1 MVILIECKETE
12 QISFI
17 EQNKTLSLKSCQI
30 LDTKCVSI
38 ILKEFV
44 KRFLDKIESI
54 NLNKIV
60 KNNNHIILRIED
72 YQ

>member
-1 MVILIECKETE
+1 MVILIGCKETE

-30 LDTKCVSI
+30 LGIKCVSI
-38 ILKEFV
+38 IPKEFV